1 MENNF
6 KDFDDDDNSTP
17 IERLFDAYINQ
28 CIGLQLMYLD
38 SWKEM
43 RRMVIENDSIDKF
56 NKSVEREL
64 EFLAELI
71 ILKDE

>member
-43 RRMVIENDSIDKF
+43 RRMAIENDSIDKF

-64 EFLAELI
+64 EFLAALI

>member
-43 RRMVIENDSIDKF
+43 RRMAIENDSIDKF